1 MEHNFIEDELVILTK
16 QTIDI
21 FLRQENPADLIA
33 LYSFYYYTAKWQGT
47 NRPKCTTDYVSHAL
61 CWSSA
66 KVRKVKRQLVL
77 FGVIEDVAIKDN
89 FGKISGHYI
98 KMNYV
103 FKKSTL
109 KEIHTV
115 GNPQCGEDYTV
126 ENLETNALS
135 TNNINALSTNNK
147 NALSTCNNI
156 PPISPK
162 GKTDCSDLF
171 NQFWSAYPKHIAK
184 QSAVKAF
191 EKLKPDEKLLEA
203 MLKAIAMQK
212 ESKQWEKD
220 GGAFIPYPATW
231 LNQRRWED
239 ELPQVET
246 DNVFLQMLQ
255 EEGQHEPF

>member
-1 MEHNFIEDELVILTK
+1 MAILRNASKGKYTVLNNGIFRDENLSAKSLGILAKMLSLPDNWEFSVTGLCSIFKKDGIDSIRNGLKELEQNGYLVRNRVRDESGKLTSAEWTVSDQPMLGK
-16 QTIDI
+16 PM
-21 FLRQENPADLIA
+21 LENPMLE
-33 LYSFYYYTAKWQGT
+33 
-47 NRPKCTTDYVSHAL
+47 NRTQYNTKEYNTKEFIT
-61 CWSSA
+61 
-66 KVRKVKRQLVL
+66 KE
-77 FGVIEDVAIKDN
+77 FITKD
-89 FGKISGHYI
+89 
-98 KMNYV
+98 
-103 FKKSTL
+103 
-109 KEIHTV
+109 
-115 GNPQCGEDYTV
+115 
-126 ENLETNALS
+126 
-135 TNNINALSTNNK
+135 
-147 NALSTCNNI
+147 I

-171 NQFWSAYPKHIAK
+171 NQFWDAYPKHIAK

-246 DNVFLQMLQ
+246 DNVFLQMLR
-255 EEGQHEPF
+255 EEGGHDQI

>member
-1 MEHNFIEDELVILTK
+1 MAILRNASRGKYTVLNNGIFIDENLSAKSLGILAKMLSLPDNWEFSETGLCSIFKKDGRSSIRSGLKELEENGYLVRSRVRDESGKLTSTEWTVSDK
-16 QTIDI
+16 PM
-21 FLRQENPADLIA
+21 FENPMLE
-33 LYSFYYYTAKWQGT
+33 
-47 NRPKCTTDYVSHAL
+47 NRTQYNTKEYNTKEFIT
-61 CWSSA
+61 
-66 KVRKVKRQLVL
+66 
-77 FGVIEDVAIKDN
+77 KD
-89 FGKISGHYI
+89 
-98 KMNYV
+98 
-103 FKKSTL
+103 
-109 KEIHTV
+109 
-115 GNPQCGEDYTV
+115 
-126 ENLETNALS
+126 
-135 TNNINALSTNNK
+135 
-147 NALSTCNNI
+147 I

-171 NQFWSAYPKHIAK
+171 NQFWTAYPKRVAK

-246 DNVFLQMLQ
+246 DNVFLQMLR
-255 EEGQHEPF
+255 EEGGQ

>member
-1 MEHNFIEDELVILTK
+1 MAILRNASRGKYTVLNNGIFRDENLSAKSLGILAKMLSLPDNWEFSETGLCSIFKKDGRDSIRSGLKELEENGYLVRSRIRDDSGKLTSVEWTVSDRPMFEK
-16 QTIDI
+16 PM
-21 FLRQENPADLIA
+21 LENPMLENPM
-33 LYSFYYYTAKWQGT
+33 LE
-47 NRPKCTTDYVSHAL
+47 NRTQYNTKEYNTKEFIT
-61 CWSSA
+61 
-66 KVRKVKRQLVL
+66 
-77 FGVIEDVAIKDN
+77 KD
-89 FGKISGHYI
+89 
-98 KMNYV
+98 
-103 FKKSTL
+103 
-109 KEIHTV
+109 
-115 GNPQCGEDYTV
+115 
-126 ENLETNALS
+126 
-135 TNNINALSTNNK
+135 
-147 NALSTCNNI
+147 I

-171 NQFWSAYPKHIAK
+171 NQFWTAYPKHIAK

-203 MLKAIAMQK
+203 MLKAIEMQK

-255 EEGQHEPF
+255 EEGQHEPY

>member
-1 MEHNFIEDELVILTK
+1 MLSLPDNWEFSETGLCSIFKKDGRDSIRSGLKELEENGYLVRSRIRDDSGKLTSVEWTVSDRPMFEK
-16 QTIDI
+16 PM
-21 FLRQENPADLIA
+21 LENPMLENPM
-33 LYSFYYYTAKWQGT
+33 LE
-47 NRPKCTTDYVSHAL
+47 NRTQYNTKEYNTKEFIT
-61 CWSSA
+61 
-66 KVRKVKRQLVL
+66 
-77 FGVIEDVAIKDN
+77 KD
-89 FGKISGHYI
+89 
-98 KMNYV
+98 
-103 FKKSTL
+103 
-109 KEIHTV
+109 
-115 GNPQCGEDYTV
+115 
-126 ENLETNALS
+126 
-135 TNNINALSTNNK
+135 
-147 NALSTCNNI
+147 I

-162 GKTDCSDLF
+162 GGKDCSDLF
-171 NQFWSAYPKHIAK
+171 NQFWSSYPKHIAK

-255 EEGQHEPF
+255 EEGQHEPY